1 MQDELT
7 RNGNE
12 AVQLP
17 TMKPEVKQGAEKVE
31 NLKAEKEEE

>member
-1 MQDELT
+1 MEQYENDGLHI
-7 RNGNE
+7 
-12 AVQLP
+12 P